1 MSTTEIIS
9 NIVTL
14 LASGLGAGM
23 FLILKEMYEILK
35 AKKIYAWQLQACS
48 PMGNVLKSDFST
60 EIDFGKVIQFVEN
73 HMWTTKFALG
83 IADNIGYYAESEG
96 WLRGN
101 LNGEAVF
108 RGRRAGLSS
117 IGIDSIGN
125 VRGCESMYEDSFIEG
140 NLREK
145 SLSEI
150 WYDPNAFIYNRQFTV
165 EQLSGTCRKCEYGS
179 QCAGGCRS
187 YNYFTRGKLY
197 ESLYCVCKNRRNY

>member
-1 MSTTEIIS
+1 
-9 NIVTL
+9 
-14 LASGLGAGM
+14 M

-125 VRGCESMYEDSFIEG
+125 VRGCEFMYEDSFIEG